1 MLYADLLLKTK
12 TKNRE
17 TLFLTYTL
25 PPEVLPEVKKGS
37 LVLVNFRGQKKRALL
52 WRFKR
57 TLPSLL
63 KTKALKPIL
72 KVLHSKPLL
81 SESQLSLASWIS
93 SYYLAPLNEVI
104 FLFIRQNTPNV

>member
-17 TLFLTYTL
+17 TLFFTYTI

-37 LVLVNFRGQKKRALL
+37 LVLVNFRGQKRKALV

-57 TLPSLL
+57 TLSSLL

-81 SESQLSLASWIS
+81 SESQLKLAHWLSA
-93 SYYLAPLNEVI
+93 YYLASLNEVV
-104 FLFIRQNTPNV
+104 FLFL